1 MAAGNAIRYPVWVR
15 GDLDGFFGLMVD
27 NLVQVLMIILLCTV
41 AAGMAPGLVYS
52 AVLPGVAISLLVG
65 NVFYG
70 LQAHWVA
77 RRDRNAECTAL
88 PYGINTPTV
97 FAFALFIMAPVYQT
111 YLPELGQEKAGE
123 LAWKA
128 GMLACLVSGII
139 EFLSAFFAERLRRVT
154 PRAALLGVLAAL
166 GIAFIAADFAFK
178 IYTLPL
184 VGILPL
190 GILLLAYF
198 ARYRFPWRLPGG
210 FIAVVIGTLIAWGL
224 STSAWVGWFGGTP
237 PQSSE
242 RLRAALDQLGW
253 VAPVFRGSEL
263 LDVLSR
269 PELLLRFL
277 TVSVPMGLINA
288 LGSLQNIESAE
299 AGGDRFATGPS
310 LAVNGL
316 GSIAAALFG
325 SCFPTTIY
333 IGHPAWKALGA
344 RAGYSI
350 LNGVFFTACF
360 LFGWGV
366 FLKELIP
373 IEAGAAIVVYIGI
386 IITAQAF
393 QVTPREHA
401 PAVALALFP
410 AMAALLIVKLPL
422 FLADA
427 QAGCTMTEMVLNV
440 GPITQEPTL
449 PGMIALMGANSSW
462 LMTALIL
469 SALGASLIDRKYKAA
484 AIWCGAAAVLT
495 AVGLL
500 HAYRLEGNV
509 VHEYFIWQSAPAVAE
524 VVPTT
529 DAAAT
534 TAAAAAPTT
543 AEVTAAS
550 SAAAP
555 PTFAYRAF
563 PIAIGYGLATVLL
576 AWVAWRAGRAA
587 VPAPPAAGPP
597 AS

>member
-27 NLVQVLMIILLCTV
+27 NLVQVLMIILLCTA

-111 YLPELGQEKAGE
+111 YLPELGHEKAGE

-184 VGILPL
+184 VGLLPL

-198 ARYRFPWRLPGG
+198 AKYQFPWRLPGG

-224 STSAWVGWFGGTP
+224 STSVWVSWFGGTP
-237 PQSSE
+237 PQSFE
-242 RLRAALDQLGW
+242 RLRAALDQIGW
-253 VAPVFRGSEL
+253 VVPVFRGSEL

-299 AGGDRFATGPS
+299 AGGDHFATGPS

-350 LNGVFFTACF
+350 LNGIFFTACF

-427 QAGCTMTEMVLNV
+427 QAGYTMTEMVLNV

-469 SALGASLIDRKYKAA
+469 SALGASLIDRRYKAA

-524 VVPTT
+524 VVPTAG
-529 DAAAT
+529 AAAT
-534 TAAAAAPTT
+534 TAATAPTT
-543 AEVTAAS
+543 AAVTAAS
-550 SAAAP
+550 LAAGP

-563 PIAIGYGLATVLL
+563 PIAVGYGLATVLL

-587 VPAPPAAGPP
+587 VPAPPAVGPP
-597 AS
+597 TP